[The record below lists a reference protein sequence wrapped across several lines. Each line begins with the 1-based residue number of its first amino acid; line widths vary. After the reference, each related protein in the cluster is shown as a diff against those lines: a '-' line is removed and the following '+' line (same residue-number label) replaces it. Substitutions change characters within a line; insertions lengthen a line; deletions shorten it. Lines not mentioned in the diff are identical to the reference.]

1 MKNNHITDN
10 SHGDSSENPKTP
22 TTPLMPNIDILIV
35 EDNPYIAKYLNNLL
49 KKKGYKCL
57 LAFNASEAMAQYQ
70 TYKISLIL
78 LDLEIPG
85 THGTNLANQIKNL
98 KLKQPSFIIG
108 FSKYHRDA
116 MQFFALNNGIDDY
129 IRDYRNQED
138 VINRVTQKIPLP
150 TFTRQSTTN
159 SELLYLDDNL
169 EQIPSET
176 KDSMDFKYFKCT
188 IL

>member
-1 MKNNHITDN
+1 MKKNHLIDN
-10 SHGDSSENPKTP
+10 SHADSFEKPKTP
-22 TTPLMPNIDILIV
+22 TTPLTPNIDILIV

-98 KLKQPSFIIG
+98 KLTQQSFIVG

-116 MQFFALNNGIDDY
+116 MQFFALKNGIDDY
-129 IRDYRNQED
+129 IRDYRDQED
-138 VINRVTQKIPLP
+138 VIDRVTQKIPLP

-159 SELLYLDDNL
+159 SELLYLDGNL
-169 EQIPSET
+169 EQVPAEIT
-176 KDSMDFKYFKCT
+176 DSINFKYFKCT